1 MIKTMNVL
9 LINVYYEGK
18 ILNTPMSFKY
28 IIGASCTIFVTN
40 NINFEDLRER
50 VHTFLGLHPNQYKST
65 IKARIN
71 TTQSNSGVYY
81 HSLFCIFLENIWE
94 VVKMSVI
101 SII

>member
-81 HSLFCIFLENIWE
+81 HSLFCISLENIWE